1 MSEEKEKNYVV
12 IKEAVVILGF
22 SRQTI
27 YRMIERGDLFAKKI
41 GKEWRI
47 SKNSIDKYLEIS

>member
-1 MSEEKEKNYVV
+1 MNEEKERNYVV
-12 IKEAVVILGF
+12 IKEAIVLLGF

-27 YRMIERGDLFAKKI
+27 YKMINRGDLFAKKI

-47 SKNSIDKYLEIS
+47 SKDSINKLLEIS